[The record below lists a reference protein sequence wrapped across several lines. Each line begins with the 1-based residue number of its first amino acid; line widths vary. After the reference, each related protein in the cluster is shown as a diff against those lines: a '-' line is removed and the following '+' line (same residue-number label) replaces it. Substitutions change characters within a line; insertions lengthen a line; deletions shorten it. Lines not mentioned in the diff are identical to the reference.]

1 MSSLPF
7 VTDDPP
13 KAWKSGG
20 IQISDTKARSLVPLS
35 TAIVA
40 SNFDPRK
47 EDWSVKLLV
56 GE

>member
-20 IQISDTKARSLVPLS
+20 IQISDTKARSLVQPLLLQ
-35 TAIVA
+35 ILILE
-40 SNFDPRK
+40 RK
-47 EDWSVKLLV
+47 T
-56 GE
+56 GQ

>member
-47 EDWSVKLLV
+47 EDWSVKLSA